1 MAHPQKKYDEPSDT
15 LHISFMPGESAT
27 GIELNE
33 NILLRIDKGKRV
45 AVGLSI
51 FNYSVMAQRTELGL
65 RSVPLTGLGD
75 LSVELRELALR
86 ILQDA
91 PVRNYLSL
99 LAYTPGGTDPIP
111 ITHLLPEI
119 VPSQAA

>member
-1 MAHPQKKYDEPSDT
+1 MPDPQKKYDEVSDA
-15 LHISFMPGESAT
+15 LHIVFIPGESAT

-33 NILLRIDKGKRV
+33 NILLRIDKRERV

-51 FNYSVMAQRTELGL
+51 FNYSVMAQPTELGL
-65 RSVPLTGLGD
+65 RSVPLTGLAD
-75 LSVELRELALR
+75 LPAELRELALR

>member
-1 MAHPQKKYDEPSDT
+1 MPDPQKKYDEPSDT
-15 LHISFMPGESAT
+15 LHISFIPGGSAT

-33 NILLRIDKGKRV
+33 NILLRIDKRERV

-51 FNYSVMAQRTELGL
+51 FNYSVMAQPTELGL
-65 RSVPLTGLGD
+65 RSVPLTGLAE
-75 LSVELRELALR
+75 LSTELRELALR

-99 LAYTPGGTDPIP
+99 LAYTPGGIDPIP

>member
-1 MAHPQKKYDEPSDT
+1 
-15 LHISFMPGESAT
+15 MPGGSAT

-33 NILLRIDKGKRV
+33 NILLRIDKRERV

-65 RSVPLTGLGD
+65 RSVPLTGLVD
-75 LSVELRELALR
+75 LSDELRELALR

-99 LAYTPGGTDPIP
+99 LAYTPGGTAPIP